1 MTEIERQA
9 PNIAQL
15 DGDIVAVFSR
25 ALMDADDMRAELAEQ
40 GDWLALAYGLAS
52 FKKMKAELDVLIRG
66 IEDDC
71 AAHLPSKKVVVEGLG
86 VLERRSTTTRKW
98 DSEGLL
104 RYMVRDVL
112 DPDHT
117 GEISYDRIWELVE
130 ALQKALP
137 LTASLGWRVTALK
150 ELNMPVDTFSETSY
164 GRQTITIQK

>member
-1 MTEIERQA
+1 MTELEKVVDGVSR
-9 PNIAQL
+9 L
-15 DGDIVAVFSR
+15 DSDIVANFSR
-25 ALMDADDMRAELAEQ
+25 ALLDADDMREELAEQ
-40 GDWLALAYGLAS
+40 GDWLSLAHGLDS
-52 FKKMKAELDVLIRG
+52 FKRMKAELDILIRA

-71 AAHLPSKKVVVEGLG
+71 AAHLPQKKVVVEGFAT
-86 VLERRSTTTRKW
+86 LERRSTTSRKW

-117 GEISYDRIWELVE
+117 GEINYDRIWDLIE

-150 ELNMPVDTFSETSY
+150 ELNMPVDSFSETSY

>member
-1 MTEIERQA
+1 MTELERTD
-9 PNIAQL
+9 NGVSRL
-15 DGDIVAVFSR
+15 EGNIVASFSR
-25 ALMDADDMRAELAEQ
+25 ALLDADGIREELAEQ
-40 GDWLALAYGLAS
+40 GDWLSLAHGLDS
-52 FKKMKAELDVLIRG
+52 FKKMKAELDTLIRS

-71 AAHLPSKKVVVEGLG
+71 AAHLPQKKVVVVGFAT
-86 VLERRSTTTRKW
+86 LERRSTTSRKW

-117 GEISYDRIWELVE
+117 GEINYDRIWDLVE

-137 LTASLGWRVTALK
+137 FTASLGWRVTALK
-150 ELNMPVDTFSETSY
+150 ELNMPVDSFCETSY